1 MGAVSGS
8 YASITRGVSEQV
20 PHERKPGQHTEQI
33 NMLSD
38 PVRGTA
44 RRHGSYKLDEKRFAT
59 GITGANIAAA
69 FSVAQA
75 DAKLHKAR
83 TAYFDGVEYSV
94 LLRTAAAPVGTTLP
108 GVWCINKDTGT
119 ILPTVRPVTDT
130 TLDAMLS
137 GGASAFCNVGDYVFI
152 AGNTIVPALTETD
165 NHGAQA
171 NQKLVAVWVRGGAYS
186 RTFTVKLSYTTSG
199 GTTVKTFS
207 YKTKASSY
215 PGVLDT
221 SGILYSDPE
230 YQKKINDANAD
241 YNTAATQWIG
251 EAAEDIQPDN
261 IAEQLK
267 VAAAAV
273 SVTAT
278 RIGSTLTFDLGSG
291 IISADVSVDDGG
303 DGTLLRGV
311 GSEVSA
317 ADLVTT
323 THYVGKVVKIRPE
336 SVDGSDAYY
345 LKAEPKIPGQTGWTE
360 VIWRESAGVTQTPT
374 TALIYGT
381 VSGGTFYIASSAT
394 KLTSILAGTHPEIQ
408 PSVVGDEVSSPA
420 PSFFGKKISYLGLFQ
435 DRLVVG
441 TGATLFFSRN
451 GDYLNW
457 FRQST
462 LTVADD
468 DPVEA
473 FALGSEDDTITHS
486 ATYDKN
492 LFLFG
497 KRKQYAVSGRTVL
510 TPKANSIIPMTA
522 FEDATDAAPVQSGNL
537 LFYSK
542 PRQVRSTVQSSSV
555 YQLQI
560 GVVADSPESYDV
572 SQQLD
577 KYIKGTPLELV
588 AITAKPHSLFLRTTD
603 LTNGMYVYRYIDT
616 QGGNER
622 LWDSWSR
629 WEWDATL
636 GVVAGISEH
645 NGAVL
650 AMTVRKAPENGAAT
664 HGLWLCL
671 DKFTLDSGLSD
682 YPYVDSMRTYS
693 EYAAAGATAW
703 MHDEHT
709 TATAAAAVSFDS
721 TVNEFL
727 LGTTGDKLQTLV
739 DAYPAKT
746 GAMWVGVQYPA
757 SFTPT
762 NPYIK
767 DRNEKAV
774 LDGRLTF
781 SRIALSIVDSGGLT
795 VTVERRGVAKE
806 ALQFNGRRTGYSTS
820 ALGRQPIVTDRLSA
834 AVGSEV
840 RECAVTVAANS
851 WLPLT
856 VSAIGWRGQ
865 FFNHTRRV

>member
-8 YASITRGVSEQV
+8 YASVTRGVSEQV
-20 PHERKPGQHTEQI
+20 PHDRKPGQHTEQI

-44 RRHGSYKLDEKRFAT
+44 RRHGSYKLDEKKFAT
-59 GITGANIAAA
+59 GIAAGSIAAA
-69 FSVAQA
+69 YAVAQA
-75 DAKLHKAR
+75 DAKLHKAH
-83 TAYFDGVEYSV
+83 TAYFDGVEHSILV
-94 LLRTAAAPVGTTLP
+94 RTGPAPVGTSLP
-108 GVWCINKDTGT
+108 GVWCINKDDGT
-119 ILPTVRPVTDT
+119 VLTTVRPTVDA
-130 TLDAMLS
+130 TLDSFLA
-137 GGASAFCNVGDYVFI
+137 GGASAFCNVGDYAFM
-152 AGNTIVPALTETD
+152 AGHTIVPALTETD
-165 NHGAQA
+165 NHGAA
-171 NQKLVAVWVRGGAYS
+171 TNQKLVAVWVRGGAYS
-186 RTFTVKLSYTTSG
+186 RTFTIKLSYTTTG
-199 GTTVKTFS
+199 GTTVKEFS

-221 SGILYSDPE
+221 SSIAYSDPE

-267 VAAAAV
+267 LAAAVV

-278 RIGSTLTFDLGSG
+278 RVGSTLTFDLGAG

-323 THYVGKVVKIRPE
+323 VHYVGKVVKVRPE
-336 SVDGSDAYY
+336 TIDGSDAYY
-345 LKAEPKIPGQTGWTE
+345 LKAEPKIAGQTGWAE

-374 TALIYGT
+374 SALIYST
-381 VSGGTFYIASSAT
+381 VSGGVFYIASSAT
-394 KLTSILAGTHPEIQ
+394 KLATILTGTHPEIS
-408 PSVVGDEVSSPA
+408 PSVVGDEVSSPPPA
-420 PSFFGKKISYLGLFQ
+420 LFGKKISYLGLFQ

-441 TGATLFFSRN
+441 TDATLFFSRS

-486 ATYDKN
+486 ATYDKS

-497 KRKQYAVSGRTVL
+497 KRKQYSISGRTVL
-510 TPKANSIIPMTA
+510 TPKANSVVPMTA

-542 PRQVRSTVQSSSV
+542 PRQARAPVQSSSV

-560 GVVADSPESYDV
+560 GLVADSPESYDV

-603 LTNGMYVYRYIDT
+603 LTNGMYVYRYIDS
-616 QGGNER
+616 QGGSER

-629 WEWDATL
+629 WEWDSSL
-636 GVVAGISEH
+636 GTVAGISEH

-650 AMTVRKAPENGAAT
+650 AMTIRTSVEYGAET
-664 HGLWLCL
+664 HGMWLCL
-671 DKFTLDSGLSD
+671 DKFPLDSGLSD
-682 YPYVDSMRTYS
+682 YPYIDSLRPYS
-693 EYAAAGATAW
+693 EYAAADDSDW
-703 MHDEHT
+703 MHSEN
-709 TATAAAAVSFDS
+709 AGAVGASAVGFDS
-721 TVNEFL
+721 TVDEFL
-727 LGTTGDKLQTLV
+727 LGTPIVNLQSLL
-739 DAYPAKT
+739 DAYPSKT
-746 GAMWVGVQYPA
+746 GAMWAGVQYPA

-767 DRNEKAV
+767 DRHDKAI

-781 SRIALSIVDSGGLT
+781 SRIALSIVDSGG
-795 VTVERRGVAKE
+795 VTVEVTRRGASGT
-806 ALQFNGRRTGYSTS
+806 ALYFNGRRTGYSTS
-820 ALGRQPIVTDRLSA
+820 AIGRQPVITDRLTA

-840 RECAVTVAANS
+840 RECSVKVSANS